1 MEFCISNVLRTPSI
15 SLEGGKK
22 VNLWCLLKAKPYANT
37 TYPDFNNPDLASV
50 KSGLLKYNNIMLEI
64 NIPGRGNFQLKHLVC
79 DVNGT
84 LAVDGVLIDGLT
96 QKIALLRSFM
106 TVHLLTADTH
116 GGQSVID
123 QQLNLEAVRIRPGDE
138 AHQKAD
144 YVRNL
149 GANNVVALGQG
160 ANDAEM
166 LKAAALGICVISP
179 EGTAVETMLVADLLM
194 PDVFSALEL
203 LEKPMRIKA
212 DLRK

>member
-1 MEFCISNVLRTPSI
+1 
-15 SLEGGKK
+15 
-22 VNLWCLLKAKPYANT
+22 
-37 TYPDFNNPDLASV
+37 
-50 KSGLLKYNNIMLEI
+50 MLEI
-64 NIPGRGNFQLKHLVC
+64 NIPGRGNLQLNHLVC

-96 QKIALLRSFM
+96 EKIATLRNLLKI
-106 TVHLLTADTH
+106 HLLTADTH

-123 QQLNLEAVRIRPGDE
+123 QQLDLKAVRITPGNE

-149 GANNVVALGQG
+149 GANSVVALGQG

-166 LKAAALGICVISP
+166 LKAAALGICVLST
-179 EGTAVETMLVADLLM
+179 EGTAVETIMVADLLM